1 MRDETRETDELRAC
15 VYRTSNAHV
24 RASFVFLVSAGI
36 QRRLQVFTTRLSASR
51 QRLIVDPFWFFFFLV
66 GCCVFSLGQSSRV
79 FVARVFL
86 MCHKRRDA
94 KDGMD

>member
-51 QRLIVDPFWFFFFLV
+51 QRLIVDPFWFFFFWLV
-66 GCCVFSLGQSSRV
+66 VVCLVLVSLRV
-79 FVARVFL
+79 SL
-86 MCHKRRDA
+86 
-94 KDGMD
+94 